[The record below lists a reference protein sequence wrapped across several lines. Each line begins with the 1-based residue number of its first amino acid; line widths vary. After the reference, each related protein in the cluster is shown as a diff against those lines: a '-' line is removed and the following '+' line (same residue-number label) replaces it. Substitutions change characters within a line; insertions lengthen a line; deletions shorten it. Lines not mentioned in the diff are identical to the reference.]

1 MRKRLKIVSNSAR
14 RFRRLPILLIAIA
27 ATAIGAIAAVTVI
40 SRQNVAVKAESGS
53 QESKPPVRPAA
64 VVTQPAANKSYVT
77 VKVAGQDVQIDG
89 QTGQIKPLS
98 PAEAQKLAAGLRQE
112 INQST
117 DDLVPVQHEDG
128 SVSVDLNGHFQNVTV
143 ARKNDDGTVEQSCVD
158 NPRSAG
164 EFFGIDPQL
173 IDRKATKPTTGQQ
186 RQPARTVNN
195 QNQ

>member
-1 MRKRLKIVSNSAR
+1 MSNSAR
-14 RFRRLPILLIAIA
+14 RLRRLPVLLLAIA

-40 SRQNVAVKAESGS
+40 SRQNVAVKAEASS
-53 QESKPPVRPAA
+53 QERKPPVSPAA
-64 VVTQPAANKSYVT
+64 AVTQPAANKSYVT

-89 QTGQIKPLS
+89 QTGQVKPLS

-117 DDLVPVQHEDG
+117 DDLVAVQHEDG

-143 ARKNDDGTVEQSCVD
+143 ARKNDDGTVAQSCVD

-173 IDRKATKPTTGQQ
+173 IDRKATKATTGQQ

>member
-1 MRKRLKIVSNSAR
+1 MSNSAR

-40 SRQNVAVKAESGS
+40 SRQNVSVKEESSS
-53 QESKPPVRPAA
+53 QERKPLVARPAL
-64 VVTQPAANKSYVT
+64 TQPAAAKTYVT

-89 QTGQIKPLS
+89 QTGQVKELS
-98 PAEAQKLAAGLRQE
+98 PEEAKKLAAGLRQE

-117 DDLVPVQHEDG
+117 EGLVEEQRPDG
-128 SVSVDLNGHFQNVTV
+128 TVSVELNGHFQNVAV
-143 ARKNDDGTVEQSCVD
+143 ARRNDDGTVSASCVD

-173 IDRKATKPTTGQQ
+173 IDSKATKSTTDQQ
-186 RQPARTVNN
+186 RQPARTVNT